1 MSVIIGLTGGIASGK
16 STVSSMLKELGIPV
30 IDADEEARLAVEKG
44 EKAYFEIVSYF
55 GEEILFEDGS
65 IDRRKLGSIIFPNE
79 AKRKVLN
86 GIVHPA
92 VRENM
97 NRKKEEYLA
106 CGHDFVVLDI
116 PLLFESKLTHMV
128 EKVLIVYV
136 DELTQLARLMDR
148 NGFTEEEASARIASQ
163 LPLKEKLALADAVID
178 NNGSID
184 ETKKQLLNILSNWG
198 FVK

>member
-16 STVSSMLKELGIPV
+16 STVSSMFKELEIPV

-44 EKAYFEIVSYF
+44 EKAYFEIISYF
-55 GEEILFEDGS
+55 GEEILLEDGS

-128 EKVLIVYV
+128 EKVLVVYV
-136 DELTQLARLMDR
+136 DEVTQMKRLMDR
-148 NGFTEEEASARIASQ
+148 NGFTEEEASTRIASQ
-163 LPLKEKLALADAVID
+163 LPLQEKLALADAVID
-178 NNGSID
+178 NNGTVD